1 MRSRLT
7 LLGPVG
13 LTDASGATSRR
24 ASQQRRIALLAILAA
39 SPDSSVSRDRLLG
52 LLWPDRDDRIARH
65 LLADSLYV
73 LRQTL
78 GDDAFIVSG
87 EAIRLSREHV
97 WADVAEFRCALAGE
111 RWTDA
116 LDLYRGEFLDAFYV
130 RDATDFELWARAE
143 RGRLRDLA
151 TRAASSLAQALAAA
165 GRMAEA
171 VAAAERALELAPSDE
186 PVCRELLR
194 LLIATNNRARAEVV
208 ACAFVER
215 LAVEVGVAP
224 SGETMRLVREA
235 GAMSAAEPIVVVRLP
250 TARGR
255 RAHAM
260 DSTTAGI
267 IVQARYQWQQRTPA
281 SIERA
286 IGYFARAA
294 ERDARSAE
302 AWSGHADAWIVMGG
316 RGYARVADAV
326 EYALPSAERA
336 LAIDDTLSASHTS
349 MGGLNIL
356 RRRWDDASK
365 SLRRA
370 IEIDPHNA
378 NAHHWLAL
386 TLMTG
391 FGDPTA
397 AMREQT
403 ITARLNPASA
413 IQISALGLMHYLRG
427 DYELS
432 RSSLEVAFDLNA
444 DLEEG
449 HAGLARV
456 AARLGD
462 EATAVE
468 TIAAALARRG
478 DIRGDLLA
486 EHASALA
493 VLGDSRRARQLAR
506 AAAAQGGMPLHLAF
520 AWASLGDP
528 GRAFEALA
536 HESFRLYWTPQAVWW
551 DPRFDGMRDDRRFA
565 RVRQRVA
572 QAWKPEWT

>member
-7 LLGPVG
+7 LLGPVS
-13 LTDASGATSRR
+13 LTDASGSTSRR

-39 SPDSSVSRDRLLG
+39 SPDRSLSRDRLLG
-52 LLWPDRDDRIARH
+52 LLWPDRDDRTARH

-78 GDDAFIVSG
+78 GDDALVVSG
-87 EAIRLSREHV
+87 EAVRLSPERV
-97 WADVAEFRCALAGE
+97 WADVAEFRCALAEE

-130 RDATDFELWARAE
+130 RGATDFELWAHAE
-143 RGRLRDLA
+143 RARLHGLA
-151 TRAASSLAQALAAA
+151 ARAASTLARSLETT
-165 GRMAEA
+165 GRVGEA
-171 VAAAERALELAPSDE
+171 VEAAERALELAPTDE
-186 PVCRELLR
+186 PTCRELLR
-194 LLIATNNRARAEVV
+194 LLIATKNRARAEV
-208 ACAFVER
+208 AARSFVER
-215 LAVEVGVAP
+215 LALEVGVAP
-224 SGETMRLVREA
+224 SAETMQIVREA
-235 GAMSAAEPIVVVRLP
+235 GAMSAAEPIVVVHPP
-250 TARGR
+250 TTRGR

-260 DSTTAGI
+260 DSMTAGI
-267 IVQARYQWQQRTPA
+267 IAQARYQWLQRTPA

-294 ERDARSAE
+294 ERDARAAD
-302 AWSGHADAWIVMGG
+302 AWSGLADGWIVMGG
-316 RGYARVADAV
+316 RGYTPVSDVVGPAIA
-326 EYALPSAERA
+326 SAERA
-336 LAIDDTLSASHTS
+336 LAIDDALSAAHTS

-356 RRRWDDASK
+356 QRRWDHAET

-386 TLMTG
+386 TMMVG
-391 FGDPTA
+391 FGDLDA

-403 ITARLNPASA
+403 IAARLNPVSA
-413 IQISALGLMHYLRG
+413 VHVSALGVLRYLRG

-432 RSSLEVAFDLNA
+432 RSSLEAAFHLNA

-468 TIAAALARRG
+468 AISAALARRG
-478 DIRGDLLA
+478 DLRGDLLA

-493 VLGDSRRARQLAR
+493 VLGDSRRARQLAC
-506 AAAAQGGMPLHLAF
+506 AAAAQGAMPLHLAL
-520 AWASLGDP
+520 AWASLGDAR
-528 GRAFEALA
+528 RAFEALS
-536 HESFRLYWTPQAVWW
+536 HESFRVYWTPLIWW
-551 DPRFDGMRDDRRFA
+551 DPRFDGIRDDRRFA

-572 QAWKPEWT
+572 EVWRTEWT